1 MNFRQNSD
9 PKNLNGAK
17 TVGSRSL
24 LLTPKFRWHWFLESG
39 IGSVMRGMRGILLQ
53 SRRMDSII
61 WPSEKD
67 HAFLGSVRLSEI
79 AGRLQRTFVWHKKF
93 WKQVPTGL
101 RGRQK
106 WASADHF
113 GTVEVHGA
121 RCVKS
126 FDNGQF
132 VRKRQKM
139 KARWRNIWF
148 DESQFQLEYVTY
160 CEHLLQKAS
169 SHGNWMSQKSFAN
182 RIENRPFW
190 SHLPDVSADRMSRQL
205 RCVECYIS
213 QFCLQRSFTKPH
225 HMLIE
230 WLKSLLQT
238 ELKIGHFGAVYPM
251 CQQMGWVVSWGVSD
265 CNIAQFC

>member
-139 KARWRNIWF
+139 KARASKVSCLSRKVVGKTW
-148 DESQFQLEYVTY
+148 
-160 CEHLLQKAS
+160 HL
-169 SHGNWMSQKSFAN
+169 
-182 RIENRPFW
+182 FW
-190 SHLPDVSADRMSRQL
+190 LSV
-205 RCVECYIS
+205 
-213 QFCLQRSFTKPH
+213 K
-225 HMLIE
+225 
-230 WLKSLLQT
+230 
-238 ELKIGHFGAVYPM
+238 
-251 CQQMGWVVSWGVSD
+251 
-265 CNIAQFC
+265 NAQFHMAKHLTRWVPISTRICYLLWPFVAQSLIAW